1 MLTSSTHLDVWRRVA
16 KLVGQGGS
24 SIQYICTRPHYTVQP
39 IFSSRKMLQH
49 QQKPRLSS
57 IRTSSVYGDDV
68 SPPDSPRTT
77 DGRRLS
83 TSPNISPVTDAGS
96 THRFPQPRT
105 SNIPLPRQPSNGGT
119 VASISGWREKIAAAQ
134 AAGADGKIKWDSYS
148 GDPTGNAAGMDSTI
162 RPRSKKLENFGSST
176 EISALQQPR
185 PSLFGVSL
193 KKSRKDPA
201 LPQSQPQP
209 KVKEEWKGTSRGSPM
224 LPSVEQKPNPTKQ
237 FFPSPMQR
245 RQKGGFRQAIGLKP
259 QGQNGSSRPQPAHI
273 DTQPHTGDI
282 LDESEVETPTAETPI
297 ENRVIPPRGISI
309 NQNVSVP
316 QRGATWA
323 EGNGQGGRPQ
333 SLPPRKS
340 ATEPIP
346 QVAEPIH
353 RKPVTPRAQTPEPD
367 IPTES
372 MPKHDFNPGHISEA
386 FAQSGMQNEP
396 VNRSSAPTVGTTITE
411 ESSDEP
417 ELPRYAGSG
426 STPPESVMHRRRPI
440 QASTYLPRSQN
451 PARKPTPS
459 ERDLKSLPTTPAD
472 ETAVDRVT
480 LLEAK
485 LSTLNKRKA
494 GLQTVIDELTNVVQP
509 NSLVYDNASR
519 QEIKR
524 TVESFQKESAAV
536 AKEIHDTGLKLHRAM
551 KKRDDASAFEPTGLW
566 VRRVTE

>member
-1 MLTSSTHLDVWRRVA
+1 
-16 KLVGQGGS
+16 
-24 SIQYICTRPHYTVQP
+24 
-39 IFSSRKMLQH
+39 MLQH
-49 QQKPRLSS
+49 QQKPRLAS
-57 IRTSSVYGDDV
+57 IRTISVYGDDV

-83 TSPNISPVTDAGS
+83 SSPNISPVTDTGS
-96 THRFPQPRT
+96 THRFPPSRT
-105 SNIPLPRQPSNGGT
+105 SNIPLPRQSSNGGT
-119 VASISGWREKIAAAQ
+119 AATISGWREKIAAAQ

-148 GDPTGNAAGMDSTI
+148 GDPTGNATGMDSTA
-162 RPRSKKLENFGSST
+162 RPSSTKFENLGSST

-193 KKSRKDPA
+193 KKTRKDPP
-201 LPQSQPQP
+201 LLQSPPQPQP

-224 LPSVEQKPNPTKQ
+224 LPSLEQKPNPTKQ
-237 FFPSPMQR
+237 FFPSPLQR
-245 RQKGGFRQAIGLKP
+245 RQKGGFRQAIGLKT
-259 QGQNGSSRPQPAHI
+259 QAQNVSSRPQPAYI
-273 DTQPHTGDI
+273 DTQSHTGDI
-282 LDESEVETPTAETPI
+282 LDESEVETPISETPI
-297 ENRVIPPRGISI
+297 ENRIIPPRGTSI
-309 NQNVSVP
+309 GQVGSVP
-316 QRGATWA
+316 QRGATWT
-323 EGNGQGGRPQ
+323 EKNSQNGRPQ
-333 SLPPRKS
+333 PLLPKKS

-346 QVAEPIH
+346 QTAEPIH
-353 RKPVTPRAQTPEPD
+353 RKPVTPRAHTPEPD

-372 MPKHDFNPGHISEA
+372 LPNHDFNPGHVSEA
-386 FAQSGMQNEP
+386 FAQSGFQNEP
-396 VNRSSAPTVGTTITE
+396 VSRFSAPTVSTTIPE

-417 ELPRYAGSG
+417 ELPRSAGSG
-426 STPPESVMHRRRPI
+426 SMPSGSVLNRRRPI
-440 QASTYLPRSQN
+440 QTSTYLPRSQN
-451 PARKPTPS
+451 PSRKPTPS

-551 KKRDDASAFEPTGLW
+551 KKRDDAAAFEPTGLW